1 MVFYCCVPNC
11 KASGFDENVSMHKFP
26 DSEQQRKIWKD
37 RIRRSDV
44 KISQHTRVCSY
55 HFKFVD
61 FVNPKSSKKRLKSEA
76 VPSQFQWTQVEK
88 GRSPR
93 KSKNVDSDETDT
105 ASEGEERVHV
115 DIHSID
121 KIAPLNGNRAQLSKL
136 LEMAEG
142 SSGRK
147 DEEIDV
153 GFGRPRT
160 RGQDLIR
167 DPYHNKGMCFTLKE
181 RQLLGLQGLLP
192 PAILTPEQEVYFVMQ
207 NFYRWDND
215 LDRYIYMMSLQ
226 DRSEK
231 LFLPD
236 YHAKRGAHD
245 AHHLHPDSGAGLP
258 QIRPHPQETKFFP
271 LPSISFVVLEEGELC
286 RY

>member
-1 MVFYCCVPNC
+1 MV
-11 KASGFDENVSMHKFP
+11 ASFHLLSLVANITTSTPYRYFLFIP
-26 DSEQQRKIWKD
+26 SFQIWKD

-121 KIAPLNGNRAQLSKL
+121 KIAPLNGNR
-136 LEMAEG
+136 
-142 SSGRK
+142 
-147 DEEIDV
+147 
-153 GFGRPRT
+153 
-160 RGQDLIR
+160 
-167 DPYHNKGMCFTLKE
+167 
-181 RQLLGLQGLLP
+181 
-192 PAILTPEQEVYFVMQ
+192 
-207 NFYRWDND
+207 
-215 LDRYIYMMSLQ
+215 
-226 DRSEK
+226 
-231 LFLPD
+231 
-236 YHAKRGAHD
+236 
-245 AHHLHPDSGAGLP
+245 
-258 QIRPHPQETKFFP
+258 
-271 LPSISFVVLEEGELC
+271 
-286 RY
+286 